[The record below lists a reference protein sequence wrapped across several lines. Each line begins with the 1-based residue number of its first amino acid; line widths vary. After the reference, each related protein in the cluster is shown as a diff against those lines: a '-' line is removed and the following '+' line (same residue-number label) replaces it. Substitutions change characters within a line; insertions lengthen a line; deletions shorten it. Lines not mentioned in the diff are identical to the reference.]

1 MQESVETPGE
11 FVVARSDATKLLES
25 IEETFNQ
32 MARLVA
38 MPVGCPPLSQLRFTS
53 LAAIN
58 LRRDLHALECANAG
72 ISTKKGLRHDRN
84 PLNFLVPLK

>member
-38 MPVGCPPLSQLRFTS
+38 MPVGCPPLAVALYFARCNQLT
-53 LAAIN
+53 
-58 LRRDLHALECANAG
+58 AG
-72 ISTKKGLRHDRN
+72 FARAGMRQRWNFNEKG
-84 PLNFLVPLK
+84 VTA

>member
-38 MPVGCPPLSQLRFTS
+38 MPVGCPPSRSCASLRSLQSTYGGTCTRWNAPTLGSQRKRGYGMTV
-53 LAAIN
+53 
-58 LRRDLHALECANAG
+58 
-72 ISTKKGLRHDRN
+72 T
-84 PLNFLVPLK
+84 P